1 MLTLYGVAVLLEPVT
16 EASACESEALLAKVR
31 EPFTVP
37 LLCGVK
43 ATLKDR
49 LWPEASVSG
58 KDTPCKINWELLLL
72 AEDTVTLAP
81 VALMVIG
88 SVSVVPSFTLPKLT
102 SVGARVK
109 EPTVGFGVGVGA
121 GLGVPPPPVP
131 ERGTVSATLETYRLP
146 PTVPADRGAKLTFN
160 VTLCPELRV
169 KGNEAPLTE
178 NPLPVVLALWR
189 VRLKG
194 RSFLSTTGTVELAPI
209 ATEPNGTVEG
219 LAIRDTLVV
228 PPPRTSS
235 TKLAFAALLENWMVP
250 TVNPAVA
257 VKLTF
262 KSTLCPAA
270 RTSGRP
276 GLETVNWGLLAAIP
290 ETVTLVC
297 PLFVRVTIK
306 VSV

>member
-1 MLTLYGVAVLLEPVT
+1 
-16 EASACESEALLAKVR
+16 
-31 EPFTVP
+31 
-37 LLCGVK
+37 
-43 ATLKDR
+43 
-49 LWPEASVSG
+49 
-58 KDTPCKINWELLLL
+58 
-72 AEDTVTLAP
+72 
-81 VALMVIG
+81 MVIG

-131 ERGTVSATLETYRLP
+131 ERGTVSATLERYRLP
-146 PTVPADRGAKLTFN
+146 PTVPADFGAKLTFN
-160 VTLCPELRV
+160 VTLCPEFRV

-219 LAIRDTLVV
+219 LAIRDTLLV

-235 TKLAFAALLENWMVP
+235 TKVAFAALLENWMVP
-250 TVNPAVA
+250 TVNPVVA

-262 KSTLCPAA
+262 KSTLCPAGRA
-270 RTSGRP
+270 SGRP
-276 GLETVNWGLLAAIP
+276 GLETVNWELLAAIP
-290 ETVTLVC
+290 ETVALVC

-306 VSV
+306 VLV